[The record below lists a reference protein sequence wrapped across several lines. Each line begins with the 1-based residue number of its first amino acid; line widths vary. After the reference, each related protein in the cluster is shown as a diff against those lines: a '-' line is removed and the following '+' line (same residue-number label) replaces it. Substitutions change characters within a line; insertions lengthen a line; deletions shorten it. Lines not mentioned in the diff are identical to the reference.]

1 MRSVD
6 RFMIVVS
13 VVFVLPLWIF
23 VFYGYYLKQLDLGW
37 VLLFVFFG
45 CLAFYVI
52 GKDYIWN
59 RRNDLLMG
67 EFSFDCERITFHCPS
82 HSTVFQ
88 YSECVE
94 IGLTG
99 AFVTN
104 PLSVLPQRAFFVYLS
119 KRKLTDNQRF
129 SLVRFHRIISYKKRR
144 EWDDIPVFEKE
155 YVLFQYNPEVFKE
168 FVKCV
173 PEQYRD
179 ALLADEKKLLLSRL
193 EEYINRNDIASNEN
207 KNLVLEHDEVK
218 SIVWEDNKK
227 AKTIKSSKEK
237 KAVRYNKTNSYKAS
251 RFLTGPKVA
260 RIMFLMLWC
269 FGLMVD
275 YLFPPKV
282 VYPETLFGS
291 TLKTTTIVWCWYSF
305 VLLVW
310 RKLMQPLY
318 SKVSFSTEGIAYKMP
333 FRTIGISF
341 EECRSIRI
349 IKWKGKLDSA
359 YFICLARNDLPNGD
373 DSFLFKRW
381 GWIARRK
388 GMPVYKKD
396 FFLFEYYMTEF
407 DGPVIFRE
415 FLKCVPDC
423 YKEQLLLD
431 EKEIIPYK
439 EKNKWSTVKK

>member
-1 MRSVD
+1 MRSVN
-6 RFMIVVS
+6 RFMIIVS

-45 CLAFYVI
+45 CLAFYVV

-59 RRNDLLMG
+59 CRNDLLMG

-82 HSTVFQ
+82 HSTVFL
-88 YSECVE
+88 YSDCVE
-94 IGLTG
+94 IGFTV

-119 KRKLTDNQRF
+119 KRELTDDQRF
-129 SLVRFHRIISYKKRR
+129 SLVRYHRTISYKKRR

-168 FVKCV
+168 FIKCV

-179 ALLADEKKLLLSRL
+179 VLLVEEKKLLLSRF
-193 EEYINRNDIASNEN
+193 EEYVNRNDIASNEN
-207 KNLVLEHDEVK
+207 KNLSSEHDEAK

-227 AKTIKSSKEK
+227 TKKIKSSDKK
-237 KAVRYNKTNSYKAS
+237 KAVCYNKTNSYKAS
-251 RFLTGPKVA
+251 RFLTNTKV
-260 RIMFLMLWC
+260 IQILFL
-269 FGLMVD
+269 GLGCYAWIGD

-282 VYPETLFGS
+282 VYPETLFG
-291 TLKTTTIVWCWYSF
+291 TVLEITVKAWCCYSF
-305 VLLVW
+305 ILLFW
-310 RKLMQPLY
+310 RKITQPLY
-318 SKVSFSTEGIAYKMP
+318 SKVSFNKEGVAYKMP
-333 FRTIGISF
+333 FRTVGIAF

-349 IKWKGKLDSA
+349 IKWKGKLGSG

-373 DSFLFKRW
+373 DARLFKRW